1 MKTNDNKAELLA
13 PAGSIAAMKAVIAA
27 GADAVYIGGTRFGAR
42 AYAENPEEADL
53 LEAIDY
59 AHLRGVKVYLTVNT
73 LLKEEEL
80 KELPAYLAPFYER
93 GLDAVLV
100 QDFGVLSVI
109 REHFPLM
116 PIHASTQMTVTGP
129 YSARLLK
136 SFGVTRVVPAREL
149 SLPELRRIREE
160 SGLEVEAFVH
170 GALCVCYSGRCLLS
184 GMLGGRSGNR
194 GRCAQPCRLAYEGP
208 GGRSGDLISPK
219 DLCTIDHVGEMLQ
232 AGIASFKIEGR
243 MKQPEYAA
251 GVVSIYRKYM
261 DAPGP
266 VSREDR
272 RTLMTLYNRDGFT
285 DGYLH
290 RHNGREMMA
299 FKRPA
304 LTPKEEQ
311 ARKALYEEM
320 NTRYVRQEKKVLLSG
335 KAELFPGRPA
345 RVTLADGTVYE
356 GAQVQTADNVPLT
369 AERVKSQLMKTGGTD
384 FVFEDLEVRVGGPV
398 FMPVKLLND
407 LRRAVL
413 EGEREKLL
421 APFRRTYLPPAERT
435 SLSLEEG
442 CTVTANTG
450 ELAGSACEREFAGRG
465 TDNMAAANVGQTS
478 GTILETNPAGQEAD
492 SRPTGTAA
500 GSAQTGPVGESRS
513 SRGLSVTVTVETEEQ
528 LRIAAE
534 TGFVTRIAAP
544 VSLFAKMGS
553 GEIVKNIRNFLSFC
567 KSHGKKA
574 VISLPYIERSEKES
588 LVAPVYAAAKEL
600 AGEGLDGFLTPSF
613 ESMSRLCLM
622 GLSNLAIADA
632 AIYTYN
638 SRAQAFLRELGVT
651 EDTVPAELNRRE
663 IMGRDNSASELTVY
677 GREVLMVTAQ
687 CLAKNTTGCTGAS
700 PLLSLK
706 DRKGTRF
713 PVRCDCVFCLNKL
726 YNSVPTSL
734 LDEETAVRRVAP
746 ASVRLAFTTEDAG
759 EMAEVLEAFREG
771 FIYRMKPAALGERTK
786 GHWARG
792 VE

>member
-1 MKTNDNKAELLA
+1 MTDITKRNENKAELLA
-13 PAGSIAAMKAVIAA
+13 PAGSVAAMKAVIAA

-59 AHLRGVKVYLTVNT
+59 AHLRGVKVYMTVNT

-80 KELPAYLAPFYER
+80 KELPGYLAPFYER

-136 SFGVTRVVPAREL
+136 RFGVTRVVPAREL
-149 SLPELRRIREE
+149 SLAELRRIREE

-170 GALCVCYSGRCLLS
+170 GALCVCYSGRCLMS
-184 GMLGGRSGNR
+184 SMLGGRSGNR

-208 GGRSGDLISPK
+208 GGARGDLISPK
-219 DLCTIDHVGEMLQ
+219 DLCTIDHVGDMLR

-285 DGYLH
+285 DGYLR

-304 LTPKEEQ
+304 LSPKEEQ
-311 ARKALYEEM
+311 ARKTLYEEM
-320 NTRYVRQEKKVLLSG
+320 NVRYVRQEKKVLLTG
-335 KAELFPGRPA
+335 RAELYPGRPA
-345 RVTLADGTVYE
+345 RVILADGTVYE
-356 GAQVQTADNVPLT
+356 GATVQTADNVPLT
-369 AERVKSQLMKTGGTD
+369 AERVKAQLMKTGGTD
-384 FVFEDLEVRVGGPV
+384 FAFQELEVSVGGPV
-398 FMPVKLLND
+398 FMPMKLLND

-413 EGEREKLL
+413 DGEREKLL
-421 APFRRTYLPPAERT
+421 APYRRVYDPEAFDHAYAIP
-435 SLSLEEG
+435 S
-442 CTVTANTG
+442 
-450 ELAGSACEREFAGRG
+450 AGNPEKGG
-465 TDNMAAANVGQTS
+465 KGS
-478 GTILETNPAGQEAD
+478 GY
-492 SRPTGTAA
+492 
-500 GSAQTGPVGESRS
+500 
-513 SRGLSVTVTVETEEQ
+513 SVTVRVETWDQ
-528 LRIAAE
+528 LKAAAE
-534 TGFVTRIAAP
+534 ADFVGRIAAP
-544 VSLFAKMGS
+544 VSLFAEKRTDS
-553 GEIVKNIRNFLSFC
+553 GEMLKNVRIFLNFC
-567 KSHGKKA
+567 KNHGKA
-574 VISLPYIERSEKES
+574 PLLSLPYIERPEKEAI
-588 LVAPVYAAAKEL
+588 LEPLYAAASELEEEGL
-600 AGEGLDGFLTPSF
+600 AGFLAPSF
-613 ESMSRLCLM
+613 ESLARLCLA
-622 GLSNLAIADA
+622 GYAHLAIADA
-632 AIYTYN
+632 SVYTFN
-638 SRAQAFLRELGVT
+638 SRAQAFLRELGVR
-651 EDTVPAELNRRE
+651 EDTVPAELNRKE
-663 IMGRDNSASELTVY
+663 IMERDNSSSELTVY
-677 GREVLMVTAQ
+677 GRELLMVTAQ
-687 CLAKNTTGCTGAS
+687 CLAKNTTGCTGTS
-700 PLLSLK
+700 PLLCMK
-706 DRKGTRF
+706 DRKGVRF
-713 PVRCDCVFCLNKL
+713 PVRCDCAFCLNKI

-734 LDEETAVRRVAP
+734 LDEEAAVRRVSP
-746 ASVRLAFTTEDAG
+746 ASLRLSFTTEDAA
-759 EMAEVLEAFREG
+759 ETREVLDAFRES
-771 FIYRMKPAALGERTK
+771 FLWKMKPAYAADRTK

>member
-1 MKTNDNKAELLA
+1 MTDKVNKHDNQAELLA
-13 PAGSIAAMKAVIAA
+13 PAGSVAAMKAVIAA

-59 AHLRGVKVYLTVNT
+59 AHLRGVKVYMTVNT

-80 KELPAYLAPFYER
+80 KELPGYLAPFYER

-136 SFGVTRVVPAREL
+136 EFGVTRVVPAREL
-149 SLPELRRIREE
+149 SLAELRRIREE

-170 GALCVCYSGRCLLS
+170 GALCVCYSGRCLMS
-184 GMLGGRSGNR
+184 SMLGGRSGNR

-208 GGRSGDLISPK
+208 DGIRGDLISPK
-219 DLCTIDHVGEMLQ
+219 DLCTIDHVGDMLR

-272 RTLMTLYNRDGFT
+272 RMLLTLYNRDGFT

-304 LTPKEEQ
+304 LSPKEEQ

-320 NTRYVRQEKKVLLSG
+320 NACYVRQEKKVLLSG
-335 KAELFPGRPA
+335 RAELFPGRPA
-345 RVTLADGTVYE
+345 RVILSDGSVYE
-356 GAQVQTADNVPLT
+356 GAPVQTADNVPLT
-369 AERVKSQLMKTGGTD
+369 AERVKAQLMKTGGTD
-384 FVFEDLEVRVGGPV
+384 FAFADLDVRVGGPV
-398 FMPVKLLND
+398 FLPMKLLND
-407 LRRAVL
+407 LRRTVL
-413 EGEREKLL
+413 EGEREKRLT
-421 APFRRTYLPPAERT
+421 PFRRVYEPVA
-435 SLSLEEG
+435 
-442 CTVTANTG
+442 G
-450 ELAGSACEREFAGRG
+450 E
-465 TDNMAAANVGQTS
+465 AAAPGDQS
-478 GTILETNPAGQEAD
+478 GKEA
-492 SRPTGTAA
+492 AA
-500 GSAQTGPVGESRS
+500 GPKRDVAPF
-513 SRGLSVTVTVETEEQ
+513 VTVTVETREQ
-528 LRIAAE
+528 LTAAAG
-534 TGFVTRIAAP
+534 TSFVTRIAAP
-544 VSLFAKMGS
+544 VSLFVGDGVGS
-553 GEIVKNIRNFLSFC
+553 EEMLKNVRIFLNFC
-567 KSHGKKA
+567 KNHGKEPLL
-574 VISLPYIERSEKES
+574 SLPYIERPEKEV
-588 LVAPVYAAAKEL
+588 LLAPLYAAAREL
-600 AGEGLDGFLTPSF
+600 AEEGLAGFLTPSF
-613 ESMSRLCLM
+613 ESMARFCLA
-622 GLSNLAIADA
+622 GLSHLVIADA
-632 AIYTYN
+632 SIYTYN
-638 SRAQAFLRELGVT
+638 SRAQAFLRELGVR
-651 EDTVPAELNRRE
+651 EDTIPVELNRRE
-663 IMGRDNSASELTVY
+663 ILERDNTSGELIVY

-687 CLAKNTTGCTGAS
+687 CLAKNTTGCTRTS
-700 PLLSLK
+700 PCLSLK
-706 DRKGTRF
+706 DRKGVRF
-713 PVRCDCVFCLNKL
+713 PVRCDCAFCLNKI
-726 YNSVPTSL
+726 YNSVPLSL
-734 LDEETAVRRVAP
+734 LDEEAAVRRAAP
-746 ASVRLAFTTEDAG
+746 ASVRLAFTTENTA
-759 EMAEVLEAFREG
+759 ETEEVLAAFWEG
-771 FIYRMKPAALGERTK
+771 FLLKMKPSLAGERTK